1 MTINNEDK
9 KLNFLSER
17 EQSQACLNSAEHE
30 KNQGRKVLNVPNLR
44 FKEFQGEWEKCTLGN
59 NVKIQG
65 GYAFKSELFLR
76 KGIPIIRISNLP
88 QNASFVDLDD
98 CTYYK
103 EGNYNSFEVH
113 NGDLLI
119 AMSGATTGKT
129 AIYNRKTLAYLN
141 QRVGLFKSTNR
152 DSLYY
157 PFLYALVSTPVFKRQ
172 LSTRL
177 IAGAQPNISSSDI
190 ESIRI
195 SIPQKNEQ
203 EKIAHLMLLLNERI
217 TTQNKNIEDLKKLKV
232 AIIEKMFCSP
242 NQEQPMCRIKGFKQP
257 LTTYKLGS
265 FCSRIVTKN
274 KDAKCSLVLTIAAQY
289 GLVNQ
294 ETFFNKS
301 VASENLTGYYLLH
314 KGEFAYNRSYS
325 AGYDWGTV
333 KRLDNYDE
341 GVLSTLYICF
351 KINETIVDSD
361 YLAYYFESTKWHRGL
376 SDIAGEGARNH
387 GLLNVSMADYFNT
400 KHRFPVIEE
409 QKAIAKILNAITEK
423 ERKAT
428 LLGECYQKQK
438 QYLLRQMFI

>member
-1 MTINNEDK
+1 MTTTINNEHK
-9 KLNFLSER
+9 ELNFSSER
-17 EQSQACLNSAEHE
+17 EQSQACLNSAERE

-44 FKEFQGEWEKCTLGN
+44 FPEFQGEWEKCTLGN

-129 AIYNRKTLAYLN
+129 AIYNKKTLAYLN
-141 QRVGLFKSTNR
+141 QRVGLFKSTNS

-157 PFLYALVSTPVFKRQ
+157 PFLYAFVSTPVFKRQ

-195 SIPQKNEQ
+195 SIPQKTSEQ
-203 EKIAHLMLLLNERI
+203 EKIAHLMLLLDKRI
-217 TTQNKNIEDLKKLKV
+217 ATQNKIIDKLQ
-232 AIIEKMFCSP
+232 SL
-242 NQEQPMCRIKGFKQP
+242 IKGINQRVFMNNGIN
-257 LTTYKLGS
+257 YKLGEVCEIRS
-265 FCSRIVTKN
+265 GYSGNQLLSKKGLKVSRIE
-274 KDAKCSLVLTIAAQY
+274 TIS
-289 GLVNQ
+289 GHKVNL
-294 ETFFNKS
+294 ERVGY
-301 VASENLTGYYLLH
+301 VAPFESSENYKLQVGDILFSNINSVEYIGNTAFIDKDYDLYHGMNLLRLTPNNMVVIPFYLYLLLNT
-314 KGEFAYNRSYS
+314 NRMLNRFKTVCNKAVSQASINQTELGKTVVQIPDINAQKQICELYQ
-325 AGYDWGTV
+325 ALYD
-333 KRLDNYDE
+333 KL
-341 GVLSTLYICF
+341 
-351 KINETIVDSD
+351 
-361 YLAYYFESTKWHRGL
+361 ES
-376 SDIAGEGARNH
+376 
-387 GLLNVSMADYFNT
+387 
-400 KHRFPVIEE
+400 
-409 QKAIAKILNAITEK
+409 EK
-423 ERKAT
+423 YANS
-428 LLGECYQKQK
+428 LFQKQK